1 MDIIDSL
8 IKSIERFG
16 ITHQEKTFDDE
27 LDTIITRMK
36 TVDMD
41 DDPDY
46 QWEIL
51 QTNYR
56 KLKHIYELIKF
67 HNLNLQAKFMESLD
81 KFMEIIDKQTQVY
94 LAQIDWY
101 EADKTFRID
110 SLMIRNSLEESLNQN
125 DTIKKIK
132 YVIDAY
138 RTLIYIVEDI
148 RKEKFNPGPPDDS
161 FLDEFDRPYKRSK
174 RDT

>member
-16 ITHQEKTFDDE
+16 ITHQENTFDDE
-27 LDTIITRMK
+27 LDAIISRME
-36 TVDMD
+36 TVDVD
-41 DDPDY
+41 DDPDD

-56 KLKHIYELIKF
+56 KLKHIYQLINF
-67 HNLNLQAKFMESLD
+67 HNLHLQAKFMESLD

-94 LAQIDWY
+94 LAKIDWY
-101 EADKTFRID
+101 KTDETFKID
-110 SLMIRNSLEESLNQN
+110 SIMIRDSLEESLNQN
-125 DTIKKIK
+125 NTIKKIK

-138 RTLIYIVEDI
+138 RILIYIVEDI
-148 RKEKFNPGPPDDS
+148 RKEKYVPGPPDDS
-161 FLDEFDRPYKRSK
+161 FLDEFERPYKRSK
-174 RDT
+174 KDT

>member
-27 LDTIITRMK
+27 LDAIITLMK
-36 TVDMD
+36 TVDTD
-41 DDPDY
+41 DDQDY

-56 KLKHIYELIKF
+56 KIKHIYTLIIF
-67 HNLNLQAKFMESLD
+67 HDLHLKAKFMESLD
-81 KFMEIIDKQTQVY
+81 KFMEIIDQQTQVY
-94 LAQIDWY
+94 LAKIDWY
-101 EADKTFRID
+101 KVDETFRVD
-110 SLMIRNSLEESLNQN
+110 SLMIRNSLEDSLNQN

-138 RTLIYIVEDI
+138 RILIYIVEDI
-148 RKEKFNPGPPDDS
+148 RKEKYVPGPPDDS
-161 FLDEFDRPYKRSK
+161 FLDEFERPYKRNK
-174 RDT
+174 KDT